1 MQLTPG
7 LNPNIRLNEPEDES
21 RHSPVDIIV
30 TESEGGDVP
39 EFDDN
44 GAIVKIRHGDG
55 SVTVSLDG
63 KPIDEAKLN
72 KGHKWF
78 SNLAEDLDEGE
89 LNRISGDLLR
99 GIKEDEDSRTE
110 WLEARANGIKL
121 MGLQVEVPGQQG
133 AADGAPVEGMSKVR
147 HPLLQEA
154 VIRFASVA
162 RSELLPTDGPIK
174 IRNDDNNAGVQEDQM
189 ANALEADANHYLTV
203 TASEYYPDTDR
214 MLIMLGFGGTSFK
227 KGYFCVLRNRPVLES
242 VDARDLIVNNSA
254 TDLKNAIRI
263 THRSEVPKNVV
274 RRLQLLGEYRD
285 IDLHDAKQPKPNAV
299 DEQKAAQQGIQKG
312 DFARP
317 EDRPREIYECYCFL
331 DILGYEHKWKGKES
345 GLEIPYRVT
354 IDVSSEKILSIVR
367 NYDEETKEL
376 PEARIPFVKYTY
388 VPGFGFYDIG
398 LLHILANTT
407 NALTAVWRELLDAGM
422 YACFPGA
429 LIDKGASRQNSNI
442 LRIPPG
448 GTAQID
454 TMGRP
459 ISEIVAPLPYKEPS
473 PALMALAQEMATTG
487 MRVGG
492 TAEQMVGEGK
502 QDAQT
507 GAVLAIIEQQTV
519 VKDSVHKRLHAAQC
533 EEFEL
538 LFKLFR
544 EHPKS
549 FWQSNKK
556 PANKW
561 DEKMF
566 LEALDN
572 YDLVPQADPNTSS
585 QTARIMKFMG
595 LKTLASQAPQMY
607 NPIAIDTAILTDVL
621 KIANPTQ
628 FFAPPSAMGRPTPDQ
643 QEKTSEANQRL
654 SDSKAK
660 LMMAQAHVDLSKAK
674 ISEMGQTPIN
684 GADPP
689 PTTHEMSMDQMD
701 AQAKLMDAHT
711 RAMAVKQQR
720 GDILLKDAQAQE
732 DRQSKEKLAEM
743 QIRKDIFDKQQDM
756 QIQRSE
762 HQDAMHMDMH
772 KHATGLNADMQ
783 KHSMQL
789 GAQQEQHAADLEHQA
804 SSLKSQEKMHSG
816 DLKSKESL
824 AKTQAKAKAKPSA
837 KPK

>member
-1 MQLTPG
+1 
-7 LNPNIRLNEPEDES
+7 
-21 RHSPVDIIV
+21 VDIII
-30 TESEGGDVP
+30 TENEGGDMP

-63 KPIDEAKLN
+63 KPIDEANLN
-72 KGHKWF
+72 RKNHKWF
-78 SNLAEDLDEGE
+78 GNLAEDLDDGE
-89 LNRISGDLLR
+89 LHRISDDLLR
-99 GIKEDEDSRTE
+99 GIEEDERSRTE

-174 IRNDDNNAGVQEDQM
+174 IRNDDNNASVQEDQM

-227 KGYFCVLRNRPVLES
+227 KGYYCVLRNRPVLES
-242 VDARDLIVNNSA
+242 VDAADLIVNNQA

-263 THRSEVPKNVV
+263 THRSIVPRNVV

-285 IDLHDAKQPKPNAV
+285 IDLHQPLQVKMNAV
-299 DEQKAAQQGIQKG
+299 DEQKASQQGIQKG

-317 EDRPREIYECYCFL
+317 EDRSHEIYECYCYL

-354 IDVSSEKILSIVR
+354 IDVSSKKILSIVR
-367 NYDEETKEL
+367 NYDEDTKEL

-388 VPGFGFYDIG
+388 FPGFGFYDIG
-398 LLHILANTT
+398 LLHMLANTT

-422 YACFPGA
+422 FACFPGV
-429 LIDKGASRQNSNI
+429 LIDKLASRQNSNI
-442 LRIPPG
+442 LRVPPG
-448 GTAQID
+448 GAVQID
-454 TMGRP
+454 TGGRP
-459 ISEIVAPLPYKEPS
+459 MGELVSPLPYKEPS
-473 PALMALAQEMATTG
+473 AALMALAQEMATTG

-549 FWQSNKK
+549 FWQANKK
-556 PANKW
+556 PAKPW

-566 LEALDN
+566 LDALDN
-572 YDLVPQADPNTSS
+572 YELVPQADPNTSS
-585 QTARIMKFMG
+585 QTARILKFMG

-621 KIANPTQ
+621 KIANPQQ
-628 FFAPPSAMGRPTPDQ
+628 FFAPPQAMGRPTPDQ
-643 QEKTSEANQRL
+643 QEKTSEAQQRL

-660 LMMAQAHVDLSKAK
+660 LMMAQAHQDLAKAK
-674 ISEMGQTPIN
+674 INQMGLAPEN
-684 GADPP
+684 GEQPK
-689 PTTHEMSMDQMD
+689 TTHEMSMDQMD

-711 RAMAVKQQR
+711 RAKAVDQQR

-732 DRQSKEKLAEM
+732 DRKSKEMLAHLQM
-743 QIRKDIFDKQQDM
+743 ARDVMDKRADM
-756 QIQRSE
+756 QIQQSE
-762 HQDAMHMDMH
+762 HQDAMRMDAH
-772 KHATGLNADMQ
+772 KHATGLQADMQ
-783 KHSMQL
+783 KHASGLDVQR
-789 GAQQEQHAADLEHQA
+789 EQHAADLDHQA
-804 SSLKSQEKMHSG
+804 SSLKSQEKMHTG
-816 DLKSKESL
+816 DLKAKESL
-824 AKTQAKAKAKPSA
+824 AKTAAKAKAKPSA